1 MVRLSSSGTRFIG
14 RTAELTAIL
23 RGAERARSGTSTA
36 VLLVGEAGVGKTR
49 MLAEYTEASRM
60 GRVVSGGCLALGVE
74 GLPFAPFVA
83 ALRQLVRLVRPT
95 QPEVLEGMVELP
107 RLIPELGAVRDESRD
122 GRARL
127 FEEVLTLLEQA
138 AEPDG
143 LGVVIEDAHWADHS
157 TRDLIVFLIH
167 NLGSARVQ
175 LLVSCRA
182 DELHR
187 RHPMRRLL
195 PELSRLPEVTRIDL
209 EPLNKEE
216 VAEQAKAIRGQALD
230 APALEEIYQRSGG
243 NPLFVE
249 SLVEQGDC
257 QVGDLPDTAR
267 ELLLGPVDALDSE
280 ARAVVNAASIAG
292 ERVSHE
298 LLAAIA
304 PVSPDALDSALR
316 SAIDANIIR
325 VEGTM
330 FVFRHALLSEAVCEM
345 LLPGERVRLHQA
357 CANALEDGAG
367 ALPPNRVP
375 ARVARHRYAAHD
387 LPAALSA
394 SWEAAKAA
402 WNAHAYPEQLSMLE
416 RVLELWPQVPDAGE
430 RIDTPRS
437 YVLKA
442 AAGAATNSGDPA
454 RGIAFASQGLDELTG
469 GILDELQADQIPDL
483 DANGIALLLHQRGHA
498 LKENGQ
504 DQGIDDLRAALRIL
518 PSDNPSRPTI
528 TATLAEDLI
537 NRRKFDEARA
547 VAEEALRLA
556 REVGDGRTEARVL
569 TALGR
574 YHGIDLGDCDAG
586 LEMLRRAR
594 DLAVATERPVTELRV
609 AHATS
614 VVLRMNN
621 RPERALEEA
630 WAAVRRARELN
641 LDGSPMLDVISCLR
655 DMGRMAEAE
664 RYAADARRTVR
675 SARWRGTLGAL
686 RALIAWERGDLASAR
701 HHLAASVRDLPLDTA
716 MPIYIAQRSTIEAV
730 LLQAEGRFR
739 EARAELESLLE
750 GPVAGAERDII
761 HTWDIIEL
769 GADLWHVAVRES
781 DVDGAEDW
789 AGFQARLVELSGNIP
804 VRGPAAEAMAAATR
818 TALSEDPAQ
827 TLRYAEET
835 LELCHI
841 CGRPTGTAQQ
851 LIYRLEATAEMG
863 DLAGAQRYVRE
874 VRDLTDKYDLGR
886 WRLRLIEVCGRFGLS
901 LRDDPPNAAANP
913 AGLTPREV
921 EVLRLL
927 AEGRTNREIG
937 ETLFIAPKTVSVH
950 VSNLLAKLDV
960 PNRSAAAAKAAELE
974 LGAPQ
979 LAP

>member
-1 MVRLSSSGTRFIG
+1 MVRVSNSGTRFVG
-14 RTAELTAIL
+14 RTAELTDL
-23 RGAERARSGTSTA
+23 LQGAERARSGTSTA
-36 VLLVGEAGVGKTR
+36 ALLVGDAGVGKTR
-49 MLAEYTEASRM
+49 VLSEYTEASRV
-60 GRVVSGGCLALGVE
+60 GRVIAGGCLALGVE

-83 ALRQLVRLVRPT
+83 ALRQLVRAVRVS
-95 QPEVLEGMVELP
+95 QPEVLEGVVELP

-143 LGVVIEDAHWADHS
+143 LAVIIEDAHWADHS
-157 TRDLIVFLIH
+157 TRDLLVFLIH
-167 NLGSARVQ
+167 NLGSARVH
-175 LLVSCRA
+175 LLVSCRS
-182 DELHR
+182 DDLHR

-195 PELSRLPEVTRIDL
+195 PELSRLPEVSLIDL

-230 APALEEIYQRSGG
+230 PSALDEVYRRSGG

-257 QVGDLPDTAR
+257 QVGDLPETAR
-267 ELLLGPVDALDSE
+267 DLLLGPVDALDGQ
-280 ARAVVNAASIAG
+280 ARAVVNAASVAG
-292 ERVSHE
+292 ERASHE

-304 PVSPDALDSALR
+304 PVPPDALDSALR
-316 SAIDANIIR
+316 SAIDANILR

-330 FVFRHALLSEAVCEM
+330 FVFRHALLSEAVCDM

-357 CANALEDGAG
+357 CADALEQGAG
-367 ALPPNRVP
+367 QLPPNRLP
-375 ARVARHRYAAHD
+375 ARIARHRYAAHD
-387 LPAALSA
+387 LPAALTA
-394 SWEAAKAA
+394 SWQAAKAA

-416 RVLELWPQVPDAGE
+416 RVLELWPQVPDAVE
-430 RIDTPRS
+430 RIGNPRS

-469 GILDELQADQIPDL
+469 GILDELQADQIPEL
-483 DANGIALLLHQRGHA
+483 DASSIAHLLHQRGHA
-498 LKENGQ
+498 YKENGE
-504 DQGIDDLRAALRIL
+504 DRATDDLRAALRIL
-518 PSDNPSRPTI
+518 PCGSPSRPML

-537 NRRKFDEARA
+537 HRREFDDARR
-547 VAEEALRLA
+547 VAEEALGLA
-556 REVGDGRTEARVL
+556 RESGDKRTEARVL

-574 YHGIDLGDCDAG
+574 YHGIDLGECDVG

-594 DLAVATERPVTELRV
+594 DLAVAEERPVTELRV

-621 RPERALEEA
+621 RMQQGLDEA
-630 WAAVRRARELN
+630 WAAVHRAREVN

-655 DMGRMAEAE
+655 DMGRTAEAE
-664 RYAADARRTVR
+664 HYAAQARRTVR

-686 RALIAWERGDLASAR
+686 RALIAWERGNLAEAR
-701 HHLAASVRDLPLDTA
+701 QHLATSARDLPLDTA
-716 MPIYIAQRSTIEAV
+716 MPIYIAQNSTVESV
-730 LLQAEGRFR
+730 LLQAEGRLT
-739 EARAELESLLE
+739 EARAKLESLLE

-769 GADLWHVAVRES
+769 GSDLWHVAVRERES
-781 DVDGAEDW
+781 VGPEDW
-789 AGFQARLVELSGNIP
+789 AAFRIRLLDLAESIP
-804 VRGPAAEAMAAATR
+804 VRGPAAEAMAATTQA
-818 TALSEDPAQ
+818 ALSEDPAL
-827 TLRYAEET
+827 TLRHAESA
-835 LELCHI
+835 LDLCHI
-841 CGRPTGTAQQ
+841 SGRPTWAAQQ

-863 DLAGAQRYVRE
+863 DLAAAQGHVPE
-874 VRDLTDKYDLGR
+874 VLSFLDKYELGR
-886 WRLRLIEVCGRFGLS
+886 WRLRLTEVCARLGLS
-901 LRDDPPNAAANP
+901 LRDEPSVPHANP
-913 AGLTPREV
+913 AGLTPREI

-937 ETLFIAPKTVSVH
+937 ESLFIAPKTVSVH

-960 PNRSAAAAKAAELE
+960 PNRSAAAAKAAELD
-974 LGAPQ
+974 LGTPQ
-979 LAP
+979 PTS